1 MIESMSR
8 FSEYFKEGITKQETQ
23 CPEWSPEYDAS
34 LFIIYTYSLLRSGQ
48 AYSLHSRGCRL
59 CLSTYQKR
67 IIYTMTLR
75 IYRQRKNVGWEGG
88 GSCNRTVFKLKHL
101 IEFSSM

>member
-8 FSEYFKEGITKQETQ
+8 LSKYFKEGITKQKTQ

-48 AYSLHSRGCRL
+48 AYSLHPRGCRL
-59 CLSTYQKR
+59 CLSTSQKR
-67 IIYTMTLR
+67 RCFNYFCYELLLQNYTEQIYVDSSLR
-75 IYRQRKNVGWEGG
+75 LFVCKAKLHK
-88 GSCNRTVFKLKHL
+88 GS
-101 IEFSSM
+101 